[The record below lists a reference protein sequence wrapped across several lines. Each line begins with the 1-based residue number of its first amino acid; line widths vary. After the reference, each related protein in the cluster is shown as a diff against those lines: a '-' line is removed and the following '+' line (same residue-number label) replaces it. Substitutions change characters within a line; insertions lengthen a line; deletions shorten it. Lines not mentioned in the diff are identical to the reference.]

1 MDVSKYRGTPTAWP
15 RRFAAREDTVKSR
28 TYSRLLERGLRT
40 SLVSVAAFVAALS
53 PALPQEAPPAD
64 TSVAP
69 PQAASPAG
77 AQSAQGM
84 KVYIDPRTGA
94 ILREPAP
101 GTVPLQVS
109 PADQNA
115 LSTSHEGLVE
125 VPSSVPGAGV
135 GLNLQGRFQSP
146 LFATIDAN
154 GKVRVQHLNEPP
166 QADHETHD
174 H

>member
-1 MDVSKYRGTPTAWP
+1 LP
-15 RRFAAREDTVKSR
+15 
-28 TYSRLLERGLRT
+28 T
-40 SLVSVAAFVAALS
+40 SLVGVAAFVVALS
-53 PALPQEAPPAD
+53 PALPQEAPPALSKQTQAGPD
-64 TSVAP
+64 TSVTQ
-69 PQAASPAG
+69 PQASNPAA

-154 GKVRVQHLNEPP
+154 GKVRVQHLHEPA
-166 QADHETHD
+166 QADHDTHD